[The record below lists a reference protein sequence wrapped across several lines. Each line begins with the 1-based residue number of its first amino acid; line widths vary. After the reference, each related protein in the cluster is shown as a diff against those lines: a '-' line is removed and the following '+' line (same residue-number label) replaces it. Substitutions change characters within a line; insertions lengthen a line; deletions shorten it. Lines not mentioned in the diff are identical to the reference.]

1 MTGGGDGRMKAQA
14 VFEFIIAS
22 MILFSIIIYTISYLS
37 SSFAMHHG
45 IAGTADLEAKAM
57 RISDILASDNKI
69 GIFSTWPNLSVSKM
83 NILHTTCN
91 DATGDGY
98 FRTIGRFGLNESS
111 PSSKYN
117 RLQIMV
123 VGADKYVY
131 VNCGRV
137 PVGKVAS
144 GYVTRFGFVPGA
156 APGSGQLA
164 QINVS
169 VW

>member
-1 MTGGGDGRMKAQA
+1 MMPAGVPKMKAQA

-45 IAGTADLEAKAM
+45 IAGSADLEANAM
-57 RISDILASDNKI
+57 RVSDILAGGSGLGLFSSWPRLDTGKMAALDNLCRD
-69 GIFSTWPNLSVSKM
+69 P
-83 NILHTTCN
+83 
-91 DATGDGY
+91 DDGY
-98 FRTIGRFGLNESS
+98 FDTIGRFGLNESS
-111 PSSKYN
+111 PTSKYS

-123 VGADKYVY
+123 VGANGHVY

-137 PVGKVAS
+137 PVESAAS
-144 GYVTRFGFVPGA
+144 GYVTRFGFAPA
-156 APGSGQLA
+156 AASQPSQLA
-164 QINVS
+164 VINVT

>member
-1 MTGGGDGRMKAQA
+1 MRRGVGGMMKAQA

-37 SSFAMHHG
+37 SSFATHHG
-45 IAGTADLEAKAM
+45 IANTADLEAKAM
-57 RISDILASDNKI
+57 RISDILASDNQI
-69 GIFSTWPNLSVSKM
+69 GIFSSWPSLSVPRM
-83 NILHTTCN
+83 TALDNTCK
-91 DATGDGY
+91 DASNDGY

-123 VGADKYVY
+123 VGTDGFVY

-156 APGSGQLA
+156 TPGSGQLA
-164 QINVS
+164 MINVT